1 MANQGWCNRSL
12 TKAIAVE
19 KAITREVIRLREEK
33 KLTQTALAKRSQL
46 SRRTINEVESG
57 RKNNTSVRTLMQL
70 AAALEVTPDELLGLR
85 KDDYVEVASAP
96 KKRLPH
102 KKAAPP
108 E

>member
-1 MANQGWCNRSL
+1 
-12 TKAIAVE
+12 
-19 KAITREVIRLREEK
+19 
-33 KLTQTALAKRSQL
+33 
-46 SRRTINEVESG
+46 
-57 RKNNTSVRTLMQL
+57 MQL